1 MGALYWNLDK
11 ATRFESSVADDRRQ
25 PELKTLQLKGFDQFN
40 FTMTKDQLAIV
51 LEAIKKEVGDNT
63 PF

>member
-1 MGALYWNLDK
+1 MGALFWNLDK
-11 ATRFESSVADDRRQ
+11 ATRFESSVTDDRRQ

-40 FTMTKDQLAIV
+40 FTMTKDQLSIV
-51 LEAIKKEVGDNT
+51 FEALKREVGEGT

>member
-1 MGALYWNLDK
+1 MGALFWNLDK
-11 ATRFESSVADDRRQ
+11 ATRFESSVTDDRRQ

-40 FTMTKDQLAIV
+40 FTMTKEQLAIV
-51 LEAIKKEVGDNT
+51 LEAVKKEVGDGT